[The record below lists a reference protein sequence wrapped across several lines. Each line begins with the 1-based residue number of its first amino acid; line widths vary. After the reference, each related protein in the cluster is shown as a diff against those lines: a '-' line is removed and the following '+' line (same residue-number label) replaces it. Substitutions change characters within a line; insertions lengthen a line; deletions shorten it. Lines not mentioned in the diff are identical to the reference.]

1 MTSLSPIR
9 TWNGRASARLVKVLL
24 PALLVGLFA
33 GPALAW
39 GPHPKIT
46 QAALQVLPEMERWN
60 AALGADNVAAL
71 ANYCWLPDQR
81 GEDLGKF
88 YADDYLLIRQMPRH
102 VGHTMPA
109 VQEAFVPYFRRAL
122 QALRTETPVNAC
134 RQLGPLVHFVEDAGA
149 PPHAKPNCPH
159 HSELENWVVAEKI
172 VIAGYQPKRLGQ
184 TDDEAEAG
192 LLRRIAGLVEFSAA
206 RAERALPLVSQ
217 AAPDRAQVE
226 PIILESA
233 LESARATADLL
244 YTVFTLG
251 LKPQGEDTRL
261 VGKIT
266 AGLFPSRND
275 HGARIV
281 LLDSDYATL
290 AVTDGSQPAGRWQG
304 DYLFHHLTPG
314 AYRVLAY
321 RTASQFRISEPIR
334 LKVGQ
339 ETRLDIALPETDP
352 AGNIVENPDGRL
364 SYLLPDVP
372 DRWRR
377 VSSQGKPSLWLSAV
391 ATVKPQTAYRCGAV
405 LKDPEAKVSFRF
417 ESRPGKDPKRYPPVV
432 CPLKFEGKLQ
442 GEVTCSPDAEHTRLV
457 VQVHSVR
464 PLSEA
469 IEKVWAVPEV
479 KAPPAR

>member
-9 TWNGRASARLVKVLL
+9 MWNGRALARLAKVFL
-24 PALLVGLFA
+24 PALLIGVIA
-33 GPALAW
+33 DQALAW
-39 GPHPKIT
+39 GPHTKIT
-46 QAALQVLPEMERWN
+46 QAALQVLPEMQRWN
-60 AALGADNVAAL
+60 ETLGADNVAAL
-71 ANYCWLPDQR
+71 ANYCLLPDQR
-81 GEDLGKF
+81 GEDLGQF
-88 YADDYLLIRQMPRH
+88 YADDYLLIRQMPKH
-102 VGHTMPA
+102 AGHTMPA
-109 VQEAFVPYFRRAL
+109 VQEAFVPYFRRGL

-134 RQLGPLVHFVEDAGA
+134 RQLGPLVHFVEDVGA
-149 PPHAKPNCPH
+149 PPHAKAKCPH
-159 HSELENWVVAEKI
+159 HTELENWVVAEKI
-172 VIAGYQPKRLGQ
+172 VITGYQPRLLGQ
-184 TDDEAEAG
+184 TDEEAEAG
-192 LLRRIAGLVEFSAA
+192 LLRRIAGLVEFSTA

-217 AAPDRAQVE
+217 ATPDRAQVE
-226 PIILESA
+226 PILLESA

-261 VGKIT
+261 VGTVT

-304 DYLFHHLTPG
+304 GYIFHHLTPG
-314 AYRVLAY
+314 TYRVLAY

-334 LKVGQ
+334 LKAGQ
-339 ETRLDIALPETDP
+339 ETRFDIALPETDP

-364 SYLLPDVP
+364 SYLLPGVP

-377 VSSQGKPSLWLSAV
+377 ASPTGKPSPWLSAV
-391 ATVKPQTAYRCGAV
+391 AVVKPQTAYRCGAV

-417 ESRPGKDPKRYPPVV
+417 ECRPGKDRQQPVV
-432 CPLKFEGKLQ
+432 LPLNLDGKLQ
-442 GEVTCSPDAEHTRLV
+442 GELTTTPDPQHMRLV
-457 VQVHSVR
+457 VQVQSSR

-469 IEKVWAVPEV
+469 IEKVWAVPDV
-479 KAPPAR
+479 KTPPVR